1 MEQYFEWDEAKNR
14 KNQKK
19 HDISF
24 ETASLIFEDP
34 LRISIQDRHTNG
46 EERWQTIGK
55 VKGVLM
61 LLVAHTIFDEDDCE
75 IIRIISA
82 RQVTKAERN
91 QYEHVRHGQFY
102 RPVKQQTSVR
112 LDADVLAWLKSQG
125 KGYQTRMNKILR
137 EAMLNERKNH
147 Q

>member
-1 MEQYFEWDEAKNR
+1 MFFMELYFEWDEAKNQ

-19 HDISF
+19 HDVSF

-34 LRISIQDRHTNG
+34 LRISIQDRHTGG
-46 EERWQTIGK
+46 EERWQTIGM

-82 RQVTKAERN
+82 REVTKAERDK
-91 QYEHVRHGQFY
+91 YEHG
-102 RPVKQQTSVR
+102 
-112 LDADVLAWLKSQG
+112 
-125 KGYQTRMNKILR
+125 
-137 EAMLNERKNH
+137 
-147 Q
+147 

>member
-1 MEQYFEWDEAKNR
+1 MFFMEQYFEWDEAKNR

-19 HDISF
+19 HDVSF
-24 ETASLIFEDP
+24 ETASLVFEDP

-55 VKGVLM
+55 VRGVLM

-82 RQVTKAERN
+82 RQVTKAERDK
-91 QYEHVRHGQFY
+91 YEHG
-102 RPVKQQTSVR
+102 
-112 LDADVLAWLKSQG
+112 
-125 KGYQTRMNKILR
+125 
-137 EAMLNERKNH
+137 
-147 Q
+147 

>member
-1 MEQYFEWDEAKNR
+1 MYFEGKIFHTGSILDKYNKFECFFMEQYFEWDEAKNR

-75 IIRIISA
+75 IIRII
-82 RQVTKAERN
+82 R
-91 QYEHVRHGQFY
+91 G
-102 RPVKQQTSVR
+102 R
-112 LDADVLAWLKSQG
+112 LRK
-125 KGYQTRMNKILR
+125 RKI
-137 EAMLNERKNH
+137 
-147 Q
+147 

>member
-19 HDISF
+19 HDVSF
-24 ETASLIFEDP
+24 ETASLVFDDP
-34 LRISIQDRHTNG
+34 LRISIQDRHTDG

-82 RQVTKAERN
+82 RQVTKAERDR
-91 QYEHVRHGQFY
+91 YEQFIYHVIIRFETALKVLSFIYFY
-102 RPVKQQTSVR
+102 RAQPQ
-112 LDADVLAWLKSQG
+112 
-125 KGYQTRMNKILR
+125 LR
-137 EAMLNERKNH
+137 ASIALYG
-147 Q
+147 

>member
-1 MEQYFEWDEAKNR
+1 MIHYCIYEFERFLWNSISNGMRQRIEGIR
-14 KNQKK
+14 KK
-19 HDISF
+19 HDVSF
-24 ETASLIFEDP
+24 ETASLVFEDP
-34 LRISIQDRHTNG
+34 LRISIQDRHTDG

-91 QYEHVRHGQFY
+91 QYEHG
-102 RPVKQQTSVR
+102 
-112 LDADVLAWLKSQG
+112 
-125 KGYQTRMNKILR
+125 
-137 EAMLNERKNH
+137 
-147 Q
+147 